1 MRTLTKEERQYLLGK
16 YMKSGLDFDI
26 ALIKVNKF
34 HDYLKDLRDR
44 LRIKKVSDIDIE
56 IKFKQEFE
64 KLVMS
69 LEN

>member
-1 MRTLTKEERQYLLGK
+1 MKTLDKCERQYLCKK
-16 YMKSGLDFDI
+16 YCQSGLDFNDAI
-26 ALIKVNKF
+26 AKVNKF
-34 HDYLKDLRDR
+34 HDYLKDLRDK

-56 IKFKQEFE
+56 IKFRKEFE